1 MCVWCAAGTT
11 VINVG
16 GGHKDSQA
24 SITTSTGSM
33 ALVPAAT
40 ASATVTSGAAGVS
53 RASSLSLW

>member
-1 MCVWCAAGTT
+1 M
-11 VINVG
+11 INVG

-40 ASATVTSGAAGVS
+40 ASATVTSGAADVS